1 MNRGRM
7 TSRVRIQFVALV
19 MLVGMGALGLRLWW
33 IQVAHG
39 AEWTSQLRGS
49 SQATVRIPSV
59 RGEIKDRNGV
69 TLVQNRAS
77 YEVDFYLP
85 EMVKGYRERFGSPPL
100 SEYRAIIN
108 GMPKDQKEPDIIK
121 IVNDGIVPRLNDLD
135 LARDYNAAKLQRH
148 YRNDTE
154 VPFSYIKDIDFPTM
168 AKFSE
173 HDVGLPG
180 VDIAIKPVRSYVYGA
195 LAAHILGYVGMPDDI
210 NKEEASKF
218 TFYQQDVEGKSNIE
232 KTMDEYLRG
241 KPGVRY
247 LRKNAKGT
255 IEGVLRE
262 DPPQQG
268 ANVFLTIDTRIQAIA
283 EEALRAVGR
292 AGAVVVD
299 PNNGNVLAMATVPSF
314 DPNTF
319 IPSIKAKDWKALQK
333 DEGDPLVNRAISAL
347 PPGSTFK
354 LITALSGLRGT
365 KNLAGAKYSCGGGVS
380 YGDHFFQCWVAEK
393 HYTHGTLG
401 LPDAIKVSC
410 DSFFYQYGNAAS
422 IQSIDQIGKMLG
434 IGEESGLQLTGE
446 QTGNMPGPEWMQIH
460 HPQERW
466 SQAQTANVSIGQGYT
481 LVSPLQLAMAYATIA
496 NGGVCYYPRLVDKIL
511 KQDGSPVLDE
521 RGNPA
526 AAPPR
531 VRSDLRQEIS
541 PDKIE
546 LVRKGLWKV
555 VNEDGGTGGRA
566 RLKDW
571 MVAGKTGTAQA
582 TDRGH
587 KDTVAWFACF
597 APFDHPKYV
606 VAVMV
611 QGGEHGGSVA
621 GPIATR
627 IIERTLALDEGKFNM
642 QVAWLAPAH
651 KANPFQMIKD
661 VNYAGGNVPSGDEEN
676 ADESQNATAEMAS
689 SDASPDVEPE
699 ADTQGK
705 VRRRASAPVARALP
719 AAPAAPRNFFQ
730 RLFGVHSPPQLFST
744 ALWSTPATGTCAGA
758 PAAQP
763 PARTHTMNP
772 RLEKLRQDSAAWLMT
787 GQPLHFYDRQSKKDF
802 GAFLSKDRQ
811 QAHTQR
817 GKTRIPRG
825 LARERPAGGI

>member
-1 MNRGRM
+1 M
-7 TSRVRIQFVALV
+7 SRRRLNSRLRIQFLGVLIL
-19 MLVGMGALGLRLWW
+19 MGMCALGLKLWW

-39 AEWTSQLRGS
+39 AEWTAQLRGS

-59 RGEIKDRNGV
+59 RGEVKDRNGL

-85 EMVKGYRERFGSPPL
+85 EMVKGYRERFGSPPVT
-100 SEYRAIIN
+100 EYRAIIS

-121 IVNDGIVPRLNDLD
+121 IVNDGVIPRLNDLD
-135 LARDYNAAKLQRH
+135 LARDYNASKLQRH

-195 LAAHILGYVGMPDDI
+195 LAAHVLGYVGAPDDI
-210 NKEEASKF
+210 DKEEAKKF
-218 TFYQQDVEGKSNIE
+218 TFYQQDAEGKSNIE
-232 KTMDEYLRG
+232 KVMDEYLRG

-247 LRKNAKGT
+247 LRRNAKGT
-255 IEGVLRE
+255 IDGVLRE
-262 DPPQQG
+262 DPPEQG
-268 ANVFLTIDTRIQAIA
+268 ANVLLTIDTRIQAIA
-283 EEALRAVGR
+283 EEALRAVSR

-299 PNNGNVLAMATVPSF
+299 PNNGNILAMASVPSL

-333 DEGDPLVNRAISAL
+333 DEGDPLVNRAISCL

-354 LITALSGLRGT
+354 LITALAGLRGT
-365 KNLAGAKYSCGGGVS
+365 KNLANAHYNCGGGVS
-380 YGDHFFQCWVAEK
+380 YGDHFFRCWVAEK
-393 HYTHGTLG
+393 HYTHGNIG
-401 LPDAIKVSC
+401 LADALKVSC
-410 DSFFYQYGNAAS
+410 DSFFYQYGNAAG
-422 IQSIDQIGKMLG
+422 IQSIDHIGKMLG
-434 IGEESGLQLTGE
+434 IGEESGLHLSGE
-446 QTGNMPGPEWMQIH
+446 QSGNMPGPEWMQIH

-496 NGGVCYYPRLVDKIL
+496 NGGVCYYPRLVDKVL

-521 RGNPA
+521 QGNS
-526 AAPPR
+526 AAPPSR
-531 VRSDLRQEIS
+531 VRSDLRQGIS
-541 PDKIE
+541 PDQIE

-571 MVAGKTGTAQA
+571 VVAGKTGTAQA

-587 KDTVAWFACF
+587 EENVAWFACF

-611 QGGEHGGSVA
+611 QGASGHGGEVA

-627 IIERTLALDEGKFNM
+627 ILERTLAQDEGKFDM

-651 KANPFQMIKD
+651 KANPLQLIKAVTYHD
-661 VNYAGGNVPSGDEEN
+661 TGGNLGAEDEET
-676 ADESQNATAEMAS
+676 ADQSQIATAQMAS

-699 ADTQGK
+699 ADSQGQ
-705 VRRRASAPVARALP
+705 VRPRGAVPVARA
-719 AAPAAPRNFFQ
+719 APIATPRPRNFFE
-730 RLFGVHSPPQLFST
+730 RLFGARRQPTPPPQPPPT
-744 ALWSTPATGTCAGA
+744 RRRGT
-758 PAAQP
+758 
-763 PARTHTMNP
+763 R
-772 RLEKLRQDSAAWLMT
+772 
-787 GQPLHFYDRQSKKDF
+787 
-802 GAFLSKDRQ
+802 
-811 QAHTQR
+811 
-817 GKTRIPRG
+817 
-825 LARERPAGGI
+825 